1 MKLFSNLWQVGGT
14 ALTHPYDAT
23 AYLLNTNEGLYL
35 LDCATPEGY
44 EQLLDNIR
52 KTGHDPRCI
61 RAILGTH
68 GHYDHVGAAAL
79 FQRDFGTELH
89 LHRLDAAQVEAG
101 DDVKTTAA
109 LLYDRHF
116 PPAKVHHELQD
127 GQRFMFADAQLE
139 VLHTPGHTP
148 GGVCFV
154 LEHAGETLLIA
165 GDTLWGGFQ
174 AKVGSDEEQWRASMD
189 LLCSR
194 HFDYFTFGHTP
205 PQLYADADRR
215 LQEARQ
221 QLAVY
226 YNPWFRA
233 PSKTYQY

>member
-1 MKLFSNLWQVGGT
+1 MKLFENLWQVGG
-14 ALTHPYDAT
+14 APLTHPYDGT
-23 AYLLNTNEGLYL
+23 SYLLEAGSETYL
-35 LDCATPEGY
+35 LDCGTPQGY
-44 EQLLDNIR
+44 EQLLANIR
-52 KTGHDPRCI
+52 QTGHDPCSV

-79 FQRDFGTELH
+79 FARDFGTELH
-89 LHRLDAAQVEAG
+89 LHALDKGQVEAG
-101 DDVKTTAA
+101 DDVRTTAA
-109 LLYDRHF
+109 LLYESHF
-116 PPAKVHHELQD
+116 PPAAVHRELTG
-127 GQRFMFADAQLE
+127 GQRFILDGCELE

-154 LEHAGETLLIA
+154 LHRSGQSVLIA

-174 AKVGSDEEQWRASMD
+174 AKVGSDEAAWKASMD

-194 HFDYFTFGHTP
+194 HFDYLTFGHTP

-215 LQEARQ
+215 LLEARD

-226 YNPWFRA
+226 YTPWFRS